1 MHKLQQW
8 YKREHVLTKKRGFH
22 LNIFGLISL
31 LLIFLFMPLS
41 LFSQEKSVIDSQPE
55 ILFQFEKLKKN
66 QENISLQVDFNK
78 AILYLES
85 NEYEKAIE
93 LFKKT
98 GRILKIPSFLNIG
111 IAYYKLDSIHNAKVY
126 LNKIYELEEAA
137 FSNTYSYMSAAYYLY
152 EINNDRRYLEKI
164 ITVGRKHK
172 KLSEHAKRVMADT
185 YIILKQ
191 YTAAIKVL
199 NSMDYAMDLKKA
211 LLYIKIKNYI
221 QAEIYLNKVK
231 ESTVNKKRQ
240 DEIIWFMIYRDL
252 KANELG
258 KLEEHLDL
266 LRERKI
272 SFNTNFKLPL
282 VIYFNK
288 NKYRPKDY
296 LEFITK
302 FNQDRI
308 IDSIFYFAPFVF
320 SDNDEIIY
328 DSSKGFIFK
337 SKQNLSSLEDMVE
350 YNAKF
355 IELIKLDP
363 IVRVTKLKKLITKDT
378 KSYVYYNLAV
388 CYAQIDDFHNA
399 YKYFRKAYKINPG
412 NKLFSV
418 MTLISA
424 KRINIRVSEKEYIES
439 NIVSSRGLYNYFGQT
454 LYKLVINPTATVN
467 VEANYFT
474 KSIFYKALNYL
485 DNNKKGM
492 VKPSEPLFVD
502 NFKDPY
508 VYLMKK
514 VLRKKEESDYLYY
527 SRLQDTIPLDLNNN
541 FLEGPLIITQ
551 YYVDVLKSLGLFNK
565 ADLNIVGTHTPSYLR
580 TKALRD
586 LHSNNPEATV
596 SILEYL
602 QERYDLEDKYTMY
615 LLVAGL
621 LESGR
626 YNDASLQI
634 SLIKALLN
642 DDSAD
647 FLTGV
652 QLIQE
657 LKITSAKRF
666 LDVPYTDSLIDFKL
680 INFDKYLESL

>member
-1 MHKLQQW
+1 MEKINNF
-8 YKREHVLTKKRGFH
+8 KF
-22 LNIFGLISL
+22 L
-31 LLIFLFMPLS
+31 LLFLTSLILPLS
-41 LFSQEKSVIDSQPE
+41 SFSEEKSVIDSQPE

-98 GRILKIPSFLNIG
+98 GKILKIPSFLNIG
-111 IAYYKLDSIHNAKVY
+111 IAYYKMDSIHNAKVY
-126 LNKIYELEEAA
+126 LNKIYDLEEAA

-152 EINNDRRYLEKI
+152 KINNNKKYLEKI
-164 ITVGRKHK
+164 ISVGKKHK
-172 KLSEHAKRVMADT
+172 KLSEHAKRVMSDT

-191 YTAAIKVL
+191 YEKAIEIL
-199 NSMDYAMDLKKA
+199 NSMDYPMDLKKA
-211 LLYIKIKNYI
+211 LLYIKLKNYVK
-221 QAEIYLNKVK
+221 AEVYLNKVK
-231 ESTVNKKRQ
+231 DNTVNKKRI

-252 KANELG
+252 KANELD
-258 KLEEHLDL
+258 KLEEHLDIL
-266 LRERKI
+266 NDRKA
-272 SFNTNFKLPL
+272 FFDTNFEIPL

-288 NKYRPKDY
+288 NKFRPKDY
-296 LEFITK
+296 LNFVTQ

-363 IVRVTKLKKLITKDT
+363 IIRVTKLKKLITKDT
-378 KSYVYYNLAV
+378 KSYVYYNLAL

-424 KRINIRVSEKEYIES
+424 KRINIRVPEKVYIES
-439 NIVSSRGLYNYFGQT
+439 NITSSKGLYNYFGQT
-454 LYKLVINPTATVN
+454 LYQLVLNPKVVID
-467 VEANYFT
+467 VEPKHFT

-485 DNNKKGM
+485 DNNMKKN
-492 VKPSEPLFVD
+492 VQPNEPLFVE

-508 VYLMKK
+508 VYLLRL
-514 VLRKKEESDYLYY
+514 VLRKKDESDYLYF
-527 SRLQDTIPLDLNNN
+527 SRLQDSIPLDLNNN

-551 YYVDVLKSLGLFNK
+551 YYVDVLKALGLFGK
-565 ADLNIVGTHTPSYLR
+565 ADMNMAGKHSPSYLR

-586 LHSNNPEATV
+586 LHGNNAPATV

-602 QERYDLEDKYTMY
+602 QETYDLEDKYTMY
-615 LLVAGL
+615 LMVAGL

-634 SLIKALLN
+634 SLIKALL
-642 DDSAD
+642 DDDGAD

-657 LKITSAKRF
+657 LKISSAKQF
-666 LDVPYTDSLIDFKL
+666 LDTPYRDSLIDFNL
-680 INFDKYLESL
+680 VNFDKYLEEL